1 MARLVLNAR
10 DALAPRRSPRV
21 APNYPIDMT
30 EAQIAALAGEHYVAH
45 KIAMLGFIPTLVRQR
60 MPRIDLLVSSGKGDR
75 TVGIQIKST
84 LSAMREPAADSA
96 GEHTVDLRFP
106 LGHRAITSST
116 GTTFFCFVDL
126 RRLTPSAIPDVYV
139 VPADLLRREYEGV
152 YLRRYSQVHYQ
163 RSWQSMQPY
172 RNNWESVSEALKHG
186 APEPVVSPRHRGL
199 APEGF
204 VARWRDGIVMLDPEP
219 STLR

>member
-1 MARLVLNAR
+1 
-10 DALAPRRSPRV
+10 
-21 APNYPIDMT
+21 MT

-84 LSAMREPAADSA
+84 FSAMREPAADSA
-96 GEHTVDLRFP
+96 SEPTFDLRFP
-106 LGHRAITSST
+106 LGHRAITSSA

-126 RRLTPSAIPDVYV
+126 RRVAPSAIPDVYV
-139 VPADLLRREYEGV
+139 VPADLLRREYDGV

-163 RSWQSMQPY
+163 RSWQSMQPF
-172 RNNWESVSEALKHG
+172 RNNWDPVVEALKHSV
-186 APEPVVSPRHRGL
+186 PEPMPAARRRGL
-199 APEGF
+199 PTEGL
-204 VARWRDGIVMLDPEP
+204 VARWRDGIVMVDAEP
-219 STLR
+219 TPLG